1 LESKISKTIGKKVII
16 QIFPK
21 DEIPPIYAL
30 ESDGMVI
37 NCW

>member
-1 LESKISKTIGKKVII
+1 LEGKISETIGKKVVI

-21 DEIPPIYAL
+21 DEIPPIYSL
-30 ESDGMVI
+30 KKDGMVV